1 MAETTDFELDELPE
15 NIGPHVA
22 DLVRL
27 WHEARAEDPGQI
39 VPSRDIL
46 SAERLH
52 RWLDDITIYEYMP
65 IKEDFVV
72 RIDAPSIV
80 SLNRESFQR
89 ASPRE
94 IDMKYGTCL
103 TAALFNTLMCGEPK
117 FYHVTLAVRA
127 DQHWLRVLLPVR
139 TRNRDGDL
147 IDQILGIRF
156 DYECQY
162 HI

>member
-27 WHEARAEDPGQI
+27 WHEARAEDPEQI

-103 TAALFNTLMCGEPK
+103 TAALFNTMMCGEPK

-139 TRNRDGDL
+139 TRNRDRDL
-147 IDQILGIRF
+147 VDQILGIRF

>member
-1 MAETTDFELDELPE
+1 
-15 NIGPHVA
+15 
-22 DLVRL
+22 
-27 WHEARAEDPGQI
+27 
-39 VPSRDIL
+39 
-46 SAERLH
+46 
-52 RWLDDITIYEYMP
+52 LDDITIYEYMP

-103 TAALFNTLMCGEPK
+103 TAALFNTMMCGEPK
-117 FYHVTLAVRA
+117 FYHVTLAVRT

-139 TRNRDGDL
+139 TRNRDRDL

>member
-27 WHEARAEDPGQI
+27 WHEARAEDPEQI

-103 TAALFNTLMCGEPK
+103 TAALFNTMMCGEPK

-139 TRNRDGDL
+139 TRNRDRDL

>member
-15 NIGPHVA
+15 NIGPHVT
-22 DLVRL
+22 DLIRV
-27 WHEARAEDPGQI
+27 WHEARAEDLTQI

-46 SAERLH
+46 TAERLR
-52 RWLDDITIYEYMP
+52 RWIDDITIYEYMP
-65 IKEDFVV
+65 LKEDFVV

-80 SLNRESFQR
+80 ALNGESFQR

-94 IDMKYGTCL
+94 IDMKYGSCL
-103 TAALFNTLMCGEPK
+103 TAALFNTMMCGEPT

-139 TRNRDGDL
+139 TRNRDGHPV
-147 IDQILGIRF
+147 DQIFGARF
-156 DYECQY
+156 DYEYQY
-162 HI
+162 DI